1 MIENIV
7 ELGKLMKGNKDEVFY
22 SNINIDKD
30 DSKRNYVE
38 EIVFEYKTND
48 CKVSGILQSV
58 NKMNSKD
65 VSKYYHWIGNTRA
78 NYPKIRVT
86 SDNFY
91 NVECSLPNI
100 LKKLKNKNS
109 DLYQKISWVVENYFE
124 EKEEDGKKVMKIR
137 PDRIDKN
144 NQIRVI
150 KEVKLYTIKI
160 GDELICKHEEYLD
173 LIKGTVMPDENL
185 YVNGVCSICMKND
198 KVTSDTSHLQF
209 KYYVTDKFSFAS
221 NFESFENNLS
231 LCKECYENAIYGENF
246 ILKNF
251 HIKFDKDDLVIIP
264 RAIIEGPNSLEC
276 LDYAYKFTKTSING
290 QVEDFSNFR
299 ALIKN
304 QEENCKIFF
313 VINLL
318 FYKSG
323 NQSFKVNHL
332 IQDVSLFNVEKINR
346 ELEESRTLVDTFDY
360 SINLSSL
367 YGLLKWKDREV
378 AMNYIIKIFKGEDID
393 KGRLI
398 NDFMQSEKARMH
410 EKNISKKD
418 SYEQF
423 LLMIKFIFFMINMQ
437 LFKYDNE
444 VMRFMDNELNDGSK
458 RPEDAI
464 IEKLGLDEQR
474 ESLVRLGFLISQI
487 SYAQYN
493 SGLKNSPIL
502 EKINFNGTDIKGIM
516 RLVTSVEEKM
526 KQYKLFYYKTNV
538 MDLQKLNLVI
548 ARDANQWGLNNNENI
563 FYIMSGYS
571 ILMAKIIKSSPE
583 KAENEEIE
591 VNETDVEL

>member
-30 DSKRNYVE
+30 DSKKNYVE

-58 NKMNSKD
+58 NKLNSEN

-78 NYPKIRVT
+78 RYPKIRVT

-91 NVECSLPNI
+91 NVESSLPNI

-137 PDRIDKN
+137 PDRFDKDHE
-144 NQIRVI
+144 IRVV
-150 KEVKLYTIKI
+150 KDVKLYTIKI
-160 GDELICKHEEYLD
+160 GNELICKNDEYLD
-173 LIKGTVMPDENL
+173 LIKSTLMPDENK
-185 YVNGVCSICMKND
+185 YVNGVCSNCMKSG
-198 KVTSDTSHLQF
+198 KVTSDTSHLKF
-209 KYYVTDKFSFAS
+209 KYYITDKFSFAS
-221 NFESFENNLS
+221 NFESFENNFS
-231 LCKECYENAIYGENF
+231 LCKECYKNAIYGENF

-251 HIKFDKDDLVIIP
+251 HTKLDQDSLVIIP
-264 RAIIEGPNSLEC
+264 RAIIEGSSSLEC

-290 QVEDFSNFR
+290 LVKDFSDFKI
-299 ALIKN
+299 LINEMEEYCKN
-304 QEENCKIFF
+304 FF

-318 FYKSG
+318 FYKSE
-323 NQSFKVNHL
+323 NQSFKIKHL
-332 IQDVSLFNVEKINR
+332 IQDVSLLNVEKINR
-346 ELEESRTLVDTFDY
+346 ELEESRTLVDKFDRN
-360 SINLSSL
+360 INLSSL
-367 YGLLKWKDREV
+367 YELLKWKDREV

-398 NDFMQSEKARMH
+398 NDFMQSEKARIH
-410 EKNISKKD
+410 EENIPKSD
-418 SYEQF
+418 SYKQF
-423 LLMIKFIFFMINMQ
+423 LQMIKFIFFMIKMQ

-444 VMRFMDNELNDGSK
+444 VMRFMDNEPNDGSK

-474 ESLVRLGFLISQI
+474 ESLIRLGFLISQI

-516 RLVTSVEEKM
+516 RLVTSIEEKM
-526 KQYKLFYYKTNV
+526 KQYKLFYKTNV

-563 FYIMSGYS
+563 FYIMTGYS
-571 ILMAKIIKSSPE
+571 ILMAKILRSSPE
-583 KAENEEIE
+583 KAEYEEIE
-591 VNETDVEL
+591 VNETDAEL